1 MENNE
6 TIGCVGRIVSA
17 EIESANDQS
26 VILKFADKHARVPRR
41 LWSGSAEIGSP
52 CRIYLESEASD
63 GTYNAS
69 IDKVLPVLL
78 WEKLSLAF
86 RGKEKIRVRIVAADR
101 DGLICDAAS
110 VMARLPYG
118 ETMISPHDAQQ
129 NIGKDLDVWITSFL
143 DTKGEI
149 RLSQLAPQAGQKQKL
164 KKAFEAQIAKDQ
176 TYDATVVGIKAYGVF
191 ADIGC
196 GVTGLIHRGD
206 LTWENE
212 VPDKAV
218 KLGDRVR
225 VVVLSNEDK
234 RLRLGRKQL
243 LEDTWTKAAQN
254 IHTGDIVEGHVCA
267 LMKFGAFIK
276 MTNSIEGLV
285 LNRELSWDSDEISA
299 EDVLKMNERVRAV
312 VIAVEQPR
320 HRILLSI
327 KRAQRDEPWEN
338 AKSAYRV
345 GDRVKAPILNIV
357 EIGIFID
364 LNNGMRGFIRKNDA
378 LRDGITGDWQSHFK
392 IGTPIESVVLGFDD
406 PHRCV
411 QLGVRQLANI
421 QFDDF
426 AARYHVGQ
434 RVPVVIKRLLSFG
447 AIAQIDGLDIDGLIH
462 ISEMSQKRVAQ
473 VSDVVHEDDKLEV
486 TIIKMD
492 TDKRRVSLSLIA
504 EPFDALPTDENDT
517 SEPESRQTNATLGDL
532 FPESMKRRP

>member
-6 TIGCVGRIVSA
+6 TIGCVGRIVTA

-26 VILKFADKHARVPRR
+26 VILKFDGKRACVQRK
-41 LWSGSAEIGSP
+41 LWSGSTDIGTP
-52 CRIYLESEASD
+52 CRIYLESEDSN
-63 GTYNAS
+63 GMYRAS

-118 ETMISPHDAQQ
+118 ETMISPHDAPQ
-129 NIGKDLDVWITSFL
+129 NIGKDLDVWMTSFL

-149 RLSQLAPQAGQKQKL
+149 RLSQFAPQAGQKQKL
-164 KKAFEAQIAKDQ
+164 KKAFEAQLAKDQ
-176 TYDATVVGIKAYGVF
+176 TYDATVVGIKEYGVF

-212 VPDKAV
+212 MPDKAV
-218 KLGDRVR
+218 KIGDRFR

-243 LEDTWTKAAQN
+243 LEDTWAKTAQN
-254 IHTGDIVEGHVCA
+254 LHAGDSVEGDVCA
-267 LMKFGAFIK
+267 LMKFGAFVK
-276 MTNSIEGLV
+276 MTNGLEGLI
-285 LNRELSWDSDEISA
+285 LNRELSWDDNEVSA
-299 EDVLKMNERVRAV
+299 EAVLKMGDHVRAV
-312 VIAVEQPR
+312 VLAVEQPR
-320 HRILLSI
+320 HRILLSL
-327 KRAQRDEPWEN
+327 KRAQRDEPWEK
-338 AKSAYRV
+338 AKSAYGV
-345 GDRVKAPILNIV
+345 GDRVKAPIMNIV

-364 LNNGMRGFIRKNDA
+364 LNNGMRGFIRKTDA

-392 IGTPIESVVLGFDD
+392 IGDSIESVVLGFDD
-406 PHRCV
+406 QHRCI

-426 AARYHVGQ
+426 VARYRVGQ
-434 RVPVVIKRLLSFG
+434 RVPAIIKRLLSFG

-473 VSDVVHEDDKLEV
+473 VSDVVHEGDKVDV

-504 EPFDALPTDENDT
+504 EPFDAAPADENDT
-517 SEPESRQTNATLGDL
+517 LPPESSQTKATLGDL
-532 FPESMKRRP
+532 FPERMKRRP